1 MHFLYGIRQRIH
13 ELTRLS
19 DHFVIKVVR
28 VVTSLII
35 FLVTSAPLPDRL
47 LLQLTFL
54 LLVVTGVK
62 RVVVSIVT
70 SAYIGDSHQ

>member
-13 ELTRLS
+13 ELTWLS

-28 VVTSLII
+28 LVTSLIF
-35 FLVTSAPLPDRL
+35 FLVTSAPLPKGL
-47 LLQLTFL
+47 FLQLTFL
-54 LLVVTGVK
+54 LLVVTSVK